1 MGFIF
6 FENVTYR
13 GKKRKKKDPTDW
25 PEVANKER
33 EIITAPTGH
42 NELFYLELKWVHVIC
57 PLTFDLYNRTNQ
69 TVTDTESTFYTKY
82 PFSSREYV
90 QYYSR
95 VK

>member
-1 MGFIF
+1 MSRT
-6 FENVTYR
+6 E

-57 PLTFDLYNRTNQ
+57 PLTFDLYNRPNQ
-69 TVTDTESTFYTKY
+69 TVTDTESTFYTKF
-82 PFSSREYV
+82 PFRVSR
-90 QYYSR
+90 QKR
-95 VK
+95 VNKLKKE